1 METAV
6 IYLLAYALY
15 ALILISLIIM
25 LVILVSKIKKHK
37 KIGAKIYT
45 CMIAGMLSGS
55 IITVWI
61 CSHRSYP
68 MINDWAFLG
77 NDISTVEQKY
87 EKFERYN
94 KREDGSGYAVLM
106 TEQITGR
113 EMYDSNDYSCYNME
127 FDQTGKI
134 VKVYCSRPSGG

>member
-1 METAV
+1 
-6 IYLLAYALY
+6 
-15 ALILISLIIM
+15 
-25 LVILVSKIKKHK
+25 
-37 KIGAKIYT
+37 
-45 CMIAGMLSGS
+45 
-55 IITVWI
+55 
-61 CSHRSYP
+61 

-113 EMYDSNDYSCYNME
+113 EMYDSNDYSCYN
-127 FDQTGKI
+127 
-134 VKVYCSRPSGG
+134 PSLPLKKPSTLDKTKG